1 MRILEVKNNNMIRIN
16 LQILIVIWW
25 IGAETSSIALF
36 IGVYEHYLIIGIT
49 GWMTVI
55 TTTTLIVYEIKQIKK
70 EDKEKSST
78 EKKIK

>member
-1 MRILEVKNNNMIRIN
+1 
-16 LQILIVIWW
+16 LI
-25 IGAETSSIALF
+25 A
-36 IGVYEHYLIIGIT
+36 VYEHYLIIGIA

-55 TTTTLIVYEIKQIKK
+55 TSTTLIVYEIKQIKK

>member
-1 MRILEVKNNNMIRIN
+1 MIRIN

-25 IGAETSSIALF
+25 IGAVTSSCALLIA
-36 IGVYEHYLIIGIT
+36 VYEHYLIIGIA

-55 TTTTLIVYEIKQIKK
+55 TSTTLIVYEIKQIKK

>member
-1 MRILEVKNNNMIRIN
+1 MIRIN
-16 LQILIVIWW
+16 LQILIIIWW
-25 IGAETSSIALF
+25 IGAATSSIALL
-36 IGVYEHYLIIGIT
+36 IDVYEHYLIIGIA

-70 EDKEKSST
+70 EDREKSST

>member
-1 MRILEVKNNNMIRIN
+1 MIRIS
-16 LQILIVIWW
+16 LQILIIIWW
-25 IGAETSSIALF
+25 LGAAIATSALL
-36 IGVYEHYLIIGIT
+36 IPIYEHYLIIGIA

-70 EDKEKSST
+70 EDREKSST

>member
-1 MRILEVKNNNMIRIN
+1 MIRIN
-16 LQILIVIWW
+16 LQILIIIWW
-25 IGAETSSIALF
+25 IGAATSSIALL
-36 IGVYEHYLIIGIT
+36 IDVYEYYLIIGIA

-70 EDKEKSST
+70 EDKEKSPT

>member
-25 IGAETSSIALF
+25 IGAATSSIALL
-36 IGVYEHYLIIGIT
+36 IGVYEHYLIIGIA

>member
-16 LQILIVIWW
+16 LQILIIIWW
-25 IGAETSSIALF
+25 IGAATSSIALL
-36 IGVYEHYLIIGIT
+36 IAVYEHYLIIGIA

-55 TTTTLIVYEIKQIKK
+55 ITTTLIVYEIKQIKK
-70 EDKEKSST
+70 EGREKSST